1 MKLKYLCALLLGAAS
16 LYSCD
21 DATTGIGSTV
31 IGGNDS
37 IPAGQAIYQVSTR
50 SILVDSVYARTS
62 IAYLGRYTDP
72 QFGEFTA
79 DFITQFYST
88 DDFEFPET
96 LTEVTGTYLYL
107 QYTQF
112 FGDSLNAMRL
122 QVDTL
127 NKVIPESDKRTF
139 YTNVDPTEF
148 INTQAKPIAEKAYA
162 AAGSGTS
169 VYDTLS
175 TRYYTQSI
183 KLPTSL
189 GQYMYDKYAEDPSNY
204 KDAESFINNVLKGVY
219 VRCTHGDGTLLY
231 VSSVQ
236 LRLNFNYLLESS
248 TGQVDSL
255 VSGSTFFASTK
266 EVIQANRFTNSEK
279 LKELVEEKG
288 HTYLKTPAGIV
299 TEATLPMEE
308 IYEEHQR
315 DTLNAAALTFTRYNE
330 ETDKAYPMAIP
341 SYLLMIRKSDLY
353 TFFENNQTY
362 DSITSY
368 LASFT
373 SSSNTYTYSNIA
385 RLVTYCLEEKR
396 KGELTDPNWT
406 ANHPDWNKVVLIPV
420 KTVTDANSSII
431 GVENALDMESARLVG
446 GVDGKTLPLQ
456 VLYTQFH

>member
-96 LTEVTGTYLYL
+96 VTEVTGTYLYL

-189 GQYMYDKYAEDPSNY
+189 GQYMYDKYTEDPSNY

-219 VRCTHGDGTLLY
+219 VR
-231 VSSVQ
+231 
-236 LRLNFNYLLESS
+236 
-248 TGQVDSL
+248 
-255 VSGSTFFASTK
+255 
-266 EVIQANRFTNSEK
+266 
-279 LKELVEEKG
+279 
-288 HTYLKTPAGIV
+288 
-299 TEATLPMEE
+299 
-308 IYEEHQR
+308 
-315 DTLNAAALTFTRYNE
+315 
-330 ETDKAYPMAIP
+330 
-341 SYLLMIRKSDLY
+341 
-353 TFFENNQTY
+353 
-362 DSITSY
+362 
-368 LASFT
+368 
-373 SSSNTYTYSNIA
+373 
-385 RLVTYCLEEKR
+385 
-396 KGELTDPNWT
+396 
-406 ANHPDWNKVVLIPV
+406 
-420 KTVTDANSSII
+420 
-431 GVENALDMESARLVG
+431 
-446 GVDGKTLPLQ
+446 
-456 VLYTQFH
+456 

>member
-96 LTEVTGTYLYL
+96 VTEVTGTYLYL

-189 GQYMYDKYAEDPSNY
+189 GQYMYDKYTEDPSNY

-330 ETDKAYPMAIP
+330 DTDKAYPMAIP

-406 ANHPDWNKVVLIPV
+406 ANHP
-420 KTVTDANSSII
+420 A
-431 GVENALDMESARLVG
+431 E
-446 GVDGKTLPLQ
+446 
-456 VLYTQFH
+456 

>member
-1 MKLKYLCALLLGAAS
+1 
-16 LYSCD
+16 
-21 DATTGIGSTV
+21 
-31 IGGNDS
+31 
-37 IPAGQAIYQVSTR
+37 
-50 SILVDSVYARTS
+50 VYARTS

-96 LTEVTGTYLYL
+96 VTEVTGTYLYL

-189 GQYMYDKYAEDPSNY
+189 GQYMYDKYTEDPSNY

-330 ETDKAYPMAIP
+330 DTDKAYPMAIP

>member
-1 MKLKYLCALLLGAAS
+1 
-16 LYSCD
+16 
-21 DATTGIGSTV
+21 
-31 IGGNDS
+31 
-37 IPAGQAIYQVSTR
+37 
-50 SILVDSVYARTS
+50 
-62 IAYLGRYTDP
+62 
-72 QFGEFTA
+72 
-79 DFITQFYST
+79 
-88 DDFEFPET
+88 
-96 LTEVTGTYLYL
+96 
-107 QYTQF
+107 
-112 FGDSLNAMRL
+112 
-122 QVDTL
+122 
-127 NKVIPESDKRTF
+127 
-139 YTNVDPTEF
+139 
-148 INTQAKPIAEKAYA
+148 
-162 AAGSGTS
+162 
-169 VYDTLS
+169 
-175 TRYYTQSI
+175 
-183 KLPTSL
+183 
-189 GQYMYDKYAEDPSNY
+189 
-204 KDAESFINNVLKGVY
+204 VLKGVY

-330 ETDKAYPMAIP
+330 DTDKAYPMAIP

>member
-96 LTEVTGTYLYL
+96 VTEVTGTYLYL

-139 YTNVDPTEF
+139 YTNIDPTEF

-189 GQYMYDKYAEDPSNY
+189 GQYMYDKYTEDPSNY

-330 ETDKAYPMAIP
+330 DTDKAYPMAIP